1 MDFLPMPHH
10 VRRLEGRFCI
20 RYNGCIMLQ
29 DTEPSALLYAR
40 MLRDTIREETGLVL
54 SIRRGQ
60 GEAGDIVLRPDQAL
74 AEKAYRVHVLPEGVT
89 VSGGSDEALLNGVM
103 TLCQWVQRHGVQLP
117 ALEIED
123 APDLAARAY
132 YLDCSRGRVPT
143 LATLKRYADIL
154 CRYKINQWQLYI
166 EHTYLFRHLSEAWRD
181 DTPLTA
187 EEILELDAYCR
198 ARHIELVPSL
208 SSFGHMYKILSTRT
222 CCELCELT
230 DSEKKTFNYTYSG
243 DHHTLRSDDA
253 RALAFITGL
262 IDEYAALFTSR
273 KFNICCDETF
283 DLGKGRSAAL
293 VQEQGEHEVYIRH
306 VAALCGHLV
315 KRGITPMFWG
325 DIVYRHPETYARLP
339 KETICLNWGYL
350 PNQREDEIRTLAEM
364 GATQY
369 ACPGVCTW
377 NRWLPLMENS
387 YKNIRV
393 MCRHGQKYHAIGMLN
408 TDWGDGATSQSFVSS
423 VYCQGVAACYSW
435 NADNFDDGDLQQWL
449 DDNVYGYKLSAIVAD
464 LGRYVNLQT
473 QKMNMIP
480 FLFSA
485 LYIRGLDCM
494 QVDYNNYS
502 DPLAFFR
509 RDELLT
515 TEECNATQTFLA
527 DIRARL
533 DSVDNGNLYCAEAR
547 YALDMLTWAVMHT
560 RVCRGLRN
568 DNPDIELVR
577 RTADFGEKCVLQH
590 KRVWFARNKRS
601 DFAKAAFRYVR
612 LTKKYRQ
619 LLSDL
624 SAK

>member
-1 MDFLPMPHH
+1 M
-10 VRRLEGRFCI
+10 
-20 RYNGCIMLQ
+20 
-29 DTEPSALLYAR
+29 
-40 MLRDTIREETGLVL
+40 
-54 SIRRGQ
+54 
-60 GEAGDIVLRPDQAL
+60 LRPDQAL

-387 YKNIRV
+387 YKNIRSKV
-393 MCRHGQKYHAIGMLN
+393 GQQHHCSCSG
-408 TDWGDGATSQSFVSS
+408 
-423 VYCQGVAACYSW
+423 
-435 NADNFDDGDLQQWL
+435 
-449 DDNVYGYKLSAIVAD
+449 
-464 LGRYVNLQT
+464 
-473 QKMNMIP
+473 
-480 FLFSA
+480 
-485 LYIRGLDCM
+485 
-494 QVDYNNYS
+494 NNY
-502 DPLAFFR
+502 
-509 RDELLT
+509 
-515 TEECNATQTFLA
+515 N
-527 DIRARL
+527 
-533 DSVDNGNLYCAEAR
+533 
-547 YALDMLTWAVMHT
+547 HT
-560 RVCRGLRN
+560 V
-568 DNPDIELVR
+568 PE
-577 RTADFGEKCVLQH
+577 
-590 KRVWFARNKRS
+590 
-601 DFAKAAFRYVR
+601 
-612 LTKKYRQ
+612 
-619 LLSDL
+619 
-624 SAK
+624 